1 MKQATYHLR
10 YSSRMK
16 ALEDDKAEKIMSNF
30 QKKNSNKPHYAM
42 TITSR
47 EHILRNQGIW
57 EDEDAR
63 NAFMTSVINKSLHR
77 ISSGIESNYK
87 RHTCAKFR
95 LKAIGSIEHL
105 NRKQTHLV
113 PPHIHGILAV
123 HPNWESRFLSLFERQ
138 TGAKGFSLSQDF
150 WNSSMGS
157 LRREVSDIHIKP
169 ISDLLRWSAY
179 CFKQVPHPELDINA
193 DDQWSALAF
202 THDGLPKPK
211 NSPTKD
217 TYQ

>member
-1 MKQATYHLR
+1 MKYEPHRLR
-10 YSSRMK
+10 DSSRMK
-16 ALEDDKAEKIMSNF
+16 TLAHDKTEKIISNF
-30 QKKNSNKPHYAM
+30 REKNSNRPYYAI
-42 TITSR
+42 TIASR
-47 EHILRNQGIW
+47 EALIRNQCIW
-57 EDEDAR
+57 ENEDER
-63 NAFMTSVINKSLHR
+63 NAFMTSLVNKSLHR
-77 ISSGIESNYK
+77 ISSEIENNY
-87 RHTCAKFR
+87 RRNTFANVR

-157 LRREVSDIHIKP
+157 LRREVSDIHMKP

-211 NSPTKD
+211 NSQTKD